1 MNYIRENLDQIKS
14 ERELLERERKI
25 KEEKEKNIKTSNID
39 KLETMSMGKTLIEN
53 QKSTKKE
60 NILDS

>member
-1 MNYIRENLDQIKS
+1 M
-14 ERELLERERKI
+14 

-39 KLETMSMGKTLIEN
+39 KLETMSMGKTLIEG